1 MTEEKK
7 ASYRLVDLSQEIFTG
22 APVWPG
28 HPETKITVTD
38 THESTRRSGRF
49 EEDYGYT
56 AEKIEMST
64 HGTTHV
70 DSISHIDPAPGAP
83 SIEKIPLA
91 WFYTDDICID
101 LSHIP
106 PKTYYTLDMIKQ
118 ALEKHG
124 LDIKKGDTV
133 LLYSGHYVRTWG
145 TAGWLTDYPGLSRE
159 AAEWIYDHGAI
170 NIGQDA
176 PSHDCALTKSY
187 PAHQVCREKQTL
199 NTENLGDLR
208 PVVGKR
214 FRFIGFPLKIRNGSG
229 SPIRAVAV
237 LED

>member
-1 MTEEKK
+1 MTEKKK
-7 ASYRLVDLSQEIFTG
+7 ASHRLVDLSQEIFTG
-22 APVWPG
+22 APVWSG

-64 HGTTHV
+64 HGTTHI

-91 WFYTDDICID
+91 WFYTEAICID

-106 PKTYYTLDMIKQ
+106 PKTYYTPDMIKE
-118 ALEKHG
+118 ALQKHG